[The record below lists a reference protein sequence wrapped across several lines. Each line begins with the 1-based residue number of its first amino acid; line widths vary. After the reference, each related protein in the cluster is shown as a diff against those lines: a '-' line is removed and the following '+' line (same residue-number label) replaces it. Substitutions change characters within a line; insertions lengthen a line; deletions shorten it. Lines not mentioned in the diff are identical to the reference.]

1 MTESAMNSLNIP
13 DAFSQQSMQASMA
26 SGFPFPW
33 NPGNPW
39 NSTPGYLPPT
49 TTPSSTSTMPQPF
62 GTYSPSTD
70 LNTSCQF
77 PPWANTSAAASADQ
91 RLSFPTR
98 LPQMNMNFPMNFNY
112 GISFESPSS
121 RRKRRVLFTQ
131 QQVIE
136 LEKQFRQNKYL
147 NAPQREALANAIG
160 LKPTQVKIWF
170 QNHRYKCKRQEKEHN
185 MCKSGSSD
193 GEEEYEKGGSSE
205 LDEKPRLNVVSDGI
219 SVGIEACQQPTI
231 HLSKQQSFPDPS
243 LFMNNPYYQ
252 LYPNRIN

>member
-13 DAFSQQSMQASMA
+13 DAFSQQSMQAASMT

-33 NPGNPW
+33 NPGNAW

-49 TTPSSTSTMPQPF
+49 TASSTTMPHSF

-70 LNTSCQF
+70 LNASCQF
-77 PPWANTSAAASADQ
+77 PPWANTSATASADQ
-91 RLSFPTR
+91 RFSFPTR
-98 LPQMNMNFPMNFNY
+98 LPQMNMNFPMPFNY

-160 LKPTQVKIWF
+160 LKPTQT
-170 QNHRYKCKRQEKEHN
+170 
-185 MCKSGSSD
+185 
-193 GEEEYEKGGSSE
+193 
-205 LDEKPRLNVVSDGI
+205 L
-219 SVGIEACQQPTI
+219 
-231 HLSKQQSFPDPS
+231 
-243 LFMNNPYYQ
+243 
-252 LYPNRIN
+252 